1 MGREAEC
8 TCNWSGTSAQV
19 KALIEPPDLILR
31 GGIRRRLPFAELK
44 NVRATDDLL
53 CFDCGGDRVSITL
66 GAALAAKWA
75 TILTTPP
82 PSLAKKLGITPETN
96 IRMLGTVDDGAL
108 HDALATAK
116 QISGGKGDLIIARTD
131 TPAEVANALNAAAA
145 ELASGVPIWF
155 VYPKGRG
162 HAMNEHDVRGMGL
175 AADLVDTK
183 VAAVSPLL
191 TALRFV
197 KRRSPRS

>member
-8 TCNWSGTSAQV
+8 TCSWSGTTAQV

-44 NVRATDDLL
+44 NVRAAGDLL
-53 CFDCGGDRVSITL
+53 CFVYEGESISITL

-131 TPAEVANALNAAAA
+131 TPGEVANALNAAAA
-145 ELASGVPIWF
+145 ELASGIPIWF
-155 VYPKGRG
+155 VYPKRSG
-162 HAMNEHDVRGMGL
+162 HAMDEHDVRGMGL
-175 AADLVDTK
+175 AAGLVDTK